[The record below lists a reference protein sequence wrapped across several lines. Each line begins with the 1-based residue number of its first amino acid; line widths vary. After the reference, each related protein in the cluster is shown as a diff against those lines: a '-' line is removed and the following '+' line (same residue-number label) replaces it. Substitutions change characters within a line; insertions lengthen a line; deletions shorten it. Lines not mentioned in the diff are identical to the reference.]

1 MLDEKT
7 KQSSTFEKLY
17 KRKLSEDETAEIRHN
32 FFGLMD
38 LLIEIDKEQ
47 KAEKESKND

>member
-1 MLDEKT
+1 MPEEKP
-7 KQSSTFEKLY
+7 KFNPFEKLY
-17 KRKLSEDETAEIRHN
+17 KRKLSDDENAEIRHN

-47 KAEKESKND
+47 KAEKGSQDD